1 MKAWEAL
8 RLAKVNE
15 PSVKIVYKLTER
27 LIGVVEM
34 DMGQSGIATEAEMIF
49 GNWDVVSLNARDG
62 FLEIAIEEPVLDEGG
77 KDI

>member
-8 RLAKVNE
+8 KLAEKAE
-15 PSVKIVYKLTER
+15 PSVKIIYKLTER

-34 DMGQSGIATEAEMIF
+34 DMGENGIAAEARMIF

-62 FLEIAIEEPVLDEGG
+62 FLEIAVEEGSEDA
-77 KDI
+77 